1 MRRRNQATVSST
13 ERSCPPSL
21 RRTINPAGELLTAL
35 QRANGTVTE
44 FLEQLAGEPIDAD
57 IRSQNAE
64 PAGHDNSLGLDSDAD
79 LVRRTALLTGRISG
93 RRFVYAESA
102 IAVERL
108 PASARQRLKSSRDPI
123 GRVLTKH
130 RLEVGREPLAGP
142 EISVGT
148 STWIIDLLD
157 GAVHSRCY
165 LMTLGG
171 DPAIV
176 VSEWFLQTVTEALT
190 SHTASSIGPNDSP
203 WQSMEREGEAH

>member
-44 FLEQLAGEPIDAD
+44 FLEQLAGEPIDVD

-130 RLEVGREPLAGP
+130 RLEVGREPLPGLVVA
-142 EISVGT
+142 VGNT
-148 STWIIDLLD
+148 ARIIDLLD
-157 GAVHSRCY
+157 RAALSRRY
-165 LMTLGG
+165 RITLGS

-176 VSEWFLQTVTEALT
+176 VSEWFLQTVPEALT
-190 SHTASSIGPNDSP
+190 SRTPSSVGPNDS
-203 WQSMEREGEAH
+203 SSL

>member
-1 MRRRNQATVSST
+1 MTGV
-13 ERSCPPSL
+13 PS
-21 RRTINPAGELLTAL
+21 PAAAELLNAL
-35 QRANGTVTE
+35 QRAKGTVTE
-44 FLEQLAGEPIDAD
+44 FLEHLAGEPIDAD
-57 IRSQNAE
+57 ILSQNTG
-64 PAGHDNSLGLDSDAD
+64 PAGNDNSLGLESDAE
-79 LVRRTALLTGRISG
+79 LVRRIVLLTG
-93 RRFVYAESA
+93 FVYAESA

-190 SHTASSIGPNDSP
+190 SHTASSVGPNDSP